1 MTAAYGTSVALGAVY
16 SSYKVQ
22 FAIDKGKIFL
32 NEWCLISTK
41 HWHMNTEYFICY
53 SWQYQGYISVAE
65 NVQHVMNLITHIF
78 LKLENAS
85 S

>member
-53 SWQYQGYISVAE
+53 SWQY
-65 NVQHVMNLITHIF
+65 
-78 LKLENAS
+78 
-85 S
+85 